1 MFKFQLDCLI
11 NLIKNQIDEYDKYI
25 NEIFAQKEVVA
36 ILSKLKDNLEITLE
50 VFKKYQEV
58 LNEKR

>member
-11 NLIKNQIDEYDKYI
+11 KLIKNQIYEYDKYI